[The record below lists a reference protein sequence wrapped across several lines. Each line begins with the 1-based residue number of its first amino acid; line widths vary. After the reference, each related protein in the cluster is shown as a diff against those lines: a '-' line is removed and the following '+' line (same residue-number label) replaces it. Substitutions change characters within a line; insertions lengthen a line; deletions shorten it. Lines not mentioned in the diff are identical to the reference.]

1 MIDSFFTYVNQLSA
15 LFFLACFVV
24 SWFKHSGEPNSL
36 RLESLLTGSLAAATI
51 PTGLALIL
59 CAVNPAF
66 VSRLEGINV
75 NLSVAGV
82 VLVFMAIR
90 AIQSGWQGSPDA

>member
-1 MIDSFFTYVNQLSA
+1 MIDFFFTYINQLSVV
-15 LFFLACFVV
+15 FFICCFLV
-24 SWFKHSGEPNSL
+24 SWFKHSDGAGNP
-36 RLESLLTGSLAAATI
+36 RLEHLLTGALAAATI

-59 CAVNPAF
+59 CAINPAF

-82 VLVFMAIR
+82 VLVFMATR
-90 AIQSGWQGSPDA
+90 TVQNGWRGDPSA

>member
-1 MIDSFFTYVNQLSA
+1 MTDFFFTYINQLSVV
-15 LFFLACFVV
+15 FFIGCFLT
-24 SWFKHSGEPNSL
+24 SWFKRSDGNNSP
-36 RLESLLTGSLAAATI
+36 RLESLLTSALAAATI

-59 CAVNPAF
+59 CAINPAF

-82 VLVFMAIR
+82 VLVFMAVKTV
-90 AIQSGWQGSPDA
+90 QDGWKGTPSA

>member
-1 MIDSFFTYVNQLSA
+1 MIDFFFTYVNQLSV
-15 LFFLACFVV
+15 FFFVACFLV
-24 SWFKHSGEPNSL
+24 SWSKHSGGANSL
-36 RLESLLTGSLAAATI
+36 RLESLLTGALAAATI
-51 PTGLALIL
+51 PTGLALIF

-82 VLVFMAIR
+82 VLVFMAVR
-90 AIQSGWQGSPDA
+90 AVQSGWQGNTDA